1 MPYVDGFVVVVP
13 KKKVK
18 AYIAMAKKAA
28 PIFREHGALELREC
42 AGEDLKKSMGR
53 TFVDLAGAKAGET
66 VFFSWIT
73 YKSRAQRDRVN
84 AKIMKDPRMLA
95 MCGTGDMPFDMSRMA
110 YGGFEVV
117 VRA

>member
-13 KKKVK
+13 KKNVK
-18 AYIAMAKKAA
+18 AYIAMAKKGA
-28 PIFREHGALELREC
+28 PIFREYGALELREC
-42 AGEDLKKSMGR
+42 VGEDLKASMGLPF
-53 TFVDLAGAKAGET
+53 TKLTKAKAGET

-73 YKSRAQRDRVN
+73 YKSRAHRDRVN
-84 AKIMKDPRMLA
+84 AKIMKDPRMLS
-95 MCGTGDMPFDMSRMA
+95 MCGAEGMPFDVNRMA